1 MDPASH
7 LLFGRALAFTLER
20 RSERRGVV
28 AALVVGSILPDIDA
42 PLAFYR
48 FDLYLR
54 AHAAGTHSLVGT
66 VFGAVVLA
74 LVLRALVRGSRP
86 VPLFAAA
93 WMGTLGHVFWDVT
106 DGSNTRLLEPFSGA
120 VFGGHLVALAEP
132 IVLVLLGATVVAAWR
147 QPARARLVAGTGLAF
162 ISLLLGVKV
171 ISRTSA
177 RHRYDA
183 AVGAESRPQAVDI
196 FPRFGQLF
204 GWIVFDRAGPSV
216 RAWRVNDRA
225 GVVSL
230 AFEREDA
237 PEDAAVA
244 HSRELPVVRS
254 LLGFAAIPFVRV
266 ETDGGRR
273 MVLWSD
279 VLECSSAGCDVSFGG
294 AFDAVGTPLYQ
305 EIRIGGFRQ
314 RRPLPGAP

>member
-1 MDPASH
+1 
-7 LLFGRALAFTLER
+7 LAFTLER
-20 RSERRGVV
+20 RSERRGVI

-66 VFGAVVLA
+66 AVGAVALA
-74 LVLRALVRGSRP
+74 LVLRALVRGSRS
-86 VPLFAAA
+86 VSLFAAS
-93 WMGTLGHVFWDVT
+93 WVGTLGHVFWDVA
-106 DGSNTRLLEPFSGA
+106 DGSHTRLLEPFSGA
-120 VFGGHLVALAEP
+120 VFGWHLVALAEP
-132 IVLVLLGATVVAAWR
+132 IVVVLLGATVVAAWR
-147 QPARARLVAGTGLAF
+147 QPARARLVAGVGLAL
-162 ISLLLGVKV
+162 ISLLLGVKAV
-171 ISRTSA
+171 SRISA

-183 AVGAESRPQAVDI
+183 AIGAGSRPQAVDI
-196 FPRFGQLF
+196 FPRVGQLF
-204 GWIVFDRAGPSV
+204 GWIVYDRAGPFV
-216 RAWRVNDRA
+216 RAWSVNDRA

-230 AFEREDA
+230 FEREDA

-244 HSRELPVVRS
+244 RSRELPVVRS

-314 RRPLPGAP
+314 RRPLPDAR